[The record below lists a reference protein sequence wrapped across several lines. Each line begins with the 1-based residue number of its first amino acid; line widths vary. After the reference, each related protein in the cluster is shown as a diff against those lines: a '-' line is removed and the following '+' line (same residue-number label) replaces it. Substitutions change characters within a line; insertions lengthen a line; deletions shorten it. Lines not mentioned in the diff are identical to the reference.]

1 MFSAA
6 LFACVPVVGT
16 WLIGTREPEQLNMFE
31 FRGRGGGGGTDGTT
45 SSFAGIKFRC
55 EFYKRYLLVFE
66 V

>member
-1 MFSAA
+1 
-6 LFACVPVVGT
+6 
-16 WLIGTREPEQLNMFE
+16 MFE